1 MSLFVSVAL
10 FRRNGQPTFRPPRK
24 EASDTSTHA
33 RKTAA
38 RFWGGAIQEP
48 DKLTKV
54 FVVRADSIRVT
65 VAERSFTASSNRW
78 NPWVEY
84 ALTPAEAADQPH
96 IAACLAELGIDPTKA
111 PPPLPDVI
119 EINGAIYRREI

>member
-1 MSLFVSVAL
+1 MIKFVSVAL
-10 FRRNGQPTFRPPRK
+10 FHRNGQPTFRRPRR
-24 EASDTSTHA
+24 ELSDTSTHA

-38 RFWGGAIQEP
+38 RFWAAAIKDP

-54 FVVRADSIRVT
+54 FVVCADSRRVT
-65 VAERSFTASSNRW
+65 VAERSFTATGNRW
-78 NPWVEY
+78 NPWIVDHM
-84 ALTPAEAADQPH
+84 TPREAAAAPH
-96 IAACLAELGIDPTKA
+96 LAACLAELGIDPAKA